1 MKWGIIIMPMTVLS
15 SLQTLDTNAL
25 EFIRSTLVINAPWF
39 HTFIELFSDS
49 EPLAFALF
57 LI

>member
-1 MKWGIIIMPMTVLS
+1 MPMTVLS